1 MLLYSRWGLIPGRV
15 TYRVLQHLLL
25 IIPEAVRLHHC
36 RDAEVEKNFT
46 VRQAT
51 LLFDALSQVAD
62 STLNRQPCPSA
73 NVALRLPVDSAD
85 FDRPRH
91 GLWIRQIEQDAPR
104 KALVG
109 TRCAVLSSRKLM

>member
-1 MLLYSRWGLIPGRV
+1 MLLCSRWGLIPGRV

-25 IIPEAVRLHHC
+25 IIPEAVRLQHC
-36 RDAEVEKNFT
+36 RDAEVEKSFT

-73 NVALRLPVDSAD
+73 NVAL
-85 FDRPRH
+85 PRH
-91 GLWIRQIEQDAPR
+91 LGLPLIVPILTG
-104 KALVG
+104 LVMDCG
-109 TRCAVLSSRKLM
+109 